1 MIQAKVSLTFPP
13 TLQFIVETEGGH
25 RLIIDDVLGQAG
37 SSPVEL
43 MAAALAGCTAF
54 DVAAI
59 LRHKKLTAYEVSV
72 EAEQKP
78 DSPQALTHVRI
89 HHAITGEDIDPE
101 LVREA
106 IRLFESKCCSVSAMA
121 RQNGAE
127 IKTTYSIQSERDV
140 QAGPVS
146 APAA

>member
-13 TLQFIVETEGGH
+13 TLQFIVETESGQ
-25 RLIIDDVLGQAG
+25 RLIIDEAMGQG
-37 SSPVEL
+37 YSPVAL
-43 MAAALAGCTAF
+43 MAADLAGCTAF
-54 DVAAI
+54 DVAVI
-59 LRHKKLTAYEVSV
+59 LRHKKMTAYEILV

-78 DSPQALTHVRI
+78 ASPQALTHVRI

-106 IRLFESKCCSVSAMA
+106 IRLFESKCCSVDAMA
-121 RQNGAE
+121 RQSGAE
-127 IKTTYSIQSERDV
+127 FKTTYSIQSERDV
-140 QAGPVS
+140 QAGPVN